1 MVYLKKG
8 LKAGLLLT
16 SVLLLAACGEVGE
29 PLSKKVEA
37 PVQGQTTDSVGS
49 GITDEETKD
58 VKSRKESMDEE
69 ESIKT
74 ESGDTGNEESSEETV
89 ESDEESSEETVELV
103 KEELRGFDPS
113 KYELGLDEYEP
124 LLADNELIE
133 ELLQD
138 DYLKVGY
145 DDLEE
150 ITEYE
155 GKDIAEHLEELN
167 YEVSYESAK
176 QVTEFAYHFKG
187 LSEEE
192 QNIYLNMIY
201 TQSSITTALGS
212 QILGQTVSSVNA
224 TKQLY
229 KDLDEELGVQIKTF
243 DELMELIVVNA
254 DTDEGKEVL
263 ESEAYATF
271 MDAFEVGYALD
282 ISQLN
287 TIDEVNDA
295 YEVHKKEVESKEFS
309 NVIQGADLN
318 YIHEMVNYLRLARV
332 VIYTSKT
339 EEMPEEELVE
349 FFNKQAEKEQEAQ
362 NKQLAEQGSLTD
374 SEDDA
379 ADDNESKQEDE
390 QETGE

>member
-1 MVYLKKG
+1 MIYLKKG

-29 PLSKKVEA
+29 PVDKTVEA
-37 PVQGQTTDSVGS
+37 PEQGQTTESVGS

-58 VKSRKESMDEE
+58 VKSRKESEDEE
-69 ESIKT
+69 ESTKA
-74 ESGDTGNEESSEETV
+74 ESGDTGN
-89 ESDEESSEETVELV
+89 EESSEETVELV

-113 KYELGLDEYEP
+113 KYELGLYEYEP
-124 LLADNELIE
+124 LLVDNALIE

-201 TQSSITTALGS
+201 TQSNLTAAVGS
-212 QILGQTVSSVNA
+212 QILGQTVSSVKA
-224 TKQLY
+224 IKQLY
-229 KDLDEELGVQIKTF
+229 KDLDEELGIKVKTF
-243 DELMELIVVNA
+243 DEFMELAVVKA

-271 MDAFEVGYALD
+271 IDAYSEEDYALD
-282 ISQLN
+282 LSQLN
-287 TIDEVNDA
+287 TLDEVNDA

-374 SEDDA
+374 SEEDDT
-379 ADDNESKQEDE
+379 DDNESKQEDE

>member
-29 PLSKKVEA
+29 PVDTTIEA
-37 PVQGQTTDSVGS
+37 PEQGQTTESVGT
-49 GITDEETKD
+49 GISDEETKD
-58 VKSRKESMDEE
+58 VKSRKESEDEE
-69 ESIKT
+69 ESDKT

-89 ESDEESSEETVELV
+89 ELIV
-103 KEELRGFDPS
+103 EELRGFDPS
-113 KYELGLDEYEP
+113 KYELGLYEYES
-124 LLADNELIE
+124 LLADNDLIE

-138 DYLKVGY
+138 DYLTIGY
-145 DDLEE
+145 DALEE
-150 ITEYE
+150 FTEYE
-155 GKDIAEHLEELN
+155 GKDIVEHLEELN

-201 TQSSITTALGS
+201 TQSSLTTAVGS
-212 QILGQTVSSVNA
+212 QILGQTVSSVKA
-224 TKQLY
+224 IKQLY
-229 KDLDEELGVQIKTF
+229 KDLDEELGIKVKTF
-243 DELMELIVVNA
+243 DEFMELVVVKA

-271 MDAFEVGYALD
+271 IDAYSEEDYALD
-282 ISQLN
+282 LSQLN
-287 TIDEVNDA
+287 TLDEVNDA

-349 FFNKQAEKEQEAQ
+349 FFNKQAEQEQEAL
-362 NKQLAEQGSLTD
+362 NKQLEEQGSLTD
-374 SEDDA
+374 SEDDDT
-379 ADDNESKQEDE
+379 DDNESKQEDE